1 MPERLDC
8 SSRLFHEEIDTSPDG
23 ICREIENLDQWKD
36 STGRSLPGLP
46 IVVEV
51 TRNGTQVL
59 FAIITKIEPQRS
71 ELRRRYCVE
80 LTCCADP
87 TVVVSTE

>member
-8 SSRLFHEEIDTSPDG
+8 SSRTTIVCRPHPSSTACFHGEIDAYPDG
-23 ICREIENLDQWKD
+23 ICREIENLDQWED

-51 TRNGTQVL
+51 TRNGTQVV
-59 FAIITKIEPQRS
+59 FAMITKDRTPMKRASAAIES
-71 ELRRRYCVE
+71 
-80 LTCCADP
+80 
-87 TVVVSTE
+87 S